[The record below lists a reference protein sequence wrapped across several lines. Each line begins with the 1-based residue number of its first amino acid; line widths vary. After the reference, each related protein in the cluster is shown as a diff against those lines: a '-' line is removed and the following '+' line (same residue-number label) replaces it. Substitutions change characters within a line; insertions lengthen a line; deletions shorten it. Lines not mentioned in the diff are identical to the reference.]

1 VDSKK
6 VNRRVIEALIRAG
19 ALDTLGPGRSSLMAS
34 LTVAMQTAEQHGRDA
49 AAGQNDLFGGAVA
62 ASAEQDRFT
71 RVPAWSDEERLAGEK
86 DTLGLYLSGHPITRF
101 ESELDR
107 FTSVR
112 LADLRARS
120 GETQVVAG
128 LVVSLRTLNSRAGR
142 MAVITI
148 DDRTARMDAVIY
160 SDLFSAQRE
169 LLVKDRLLVLEG
181 EVGVDDFTGG
191 CSMTVQKLSDLDTA
205 REAYGVGSG
214 LLDEIRDTVNVY
226 RHGRTGLCIDYLR
239 SDASVRLPLGDDW
252 RVHPTQELLKRLSE
266 LVGSESVEVEY

>member
-1 VDSKK
+1 
-6 VNRRVIEALIRAG
+6 
-19 ALDTLGPGRSSLMAS
+19 
-34 LTVAMQTAEQHGRDA
+34 
-49 AAGQNDLFGGAVA
+49 
-62 ASAEQDRFT
+62 
-71 RVPAWSDEERLAGEK
+71 
-86 DTLGLYLSGHPITRF
+86 
-101 ESELDR
+101 
-107 FTSVR
+107 
-112 LADLRARS
+112 
-120 GETQVVAG
+120 VAG
-128 LVVSLRTLNSRAGR
+128 LVVSLRMLNSRAGR

-160 SDLFSAQRE
+160 SDLFSAERE

-205 REAYGVGSG
+205 REAYARNVVIRLGEDGVGNG
-214 LLDEIRDTVNVY
+214 ILHEIRDAVSVY

-252 RVHPTQELLKRLSE
+252 RVHPTQELLRRLSE